1 MQTKDFIYYDS
12 AAVLLAVTTQVAQAD
27 EMATQTPSV
36 TEGNQCQPA
45 TGAEIFGGEAALPA
59 TSSSSVSAPAATS
72 KVEKASSPAVSTVSC
87 FTEFR
92 GCKGINFSNIFSC

>member
-27 EMATQTPSV
+27 EMATQTPSG
-36 TEGNQCQPA
+36 TEGNHCQ
-45 TGAEIFGGEAALPA
+45 
-59 TSSSSVSAPAATS
+59 PAATS

-92 GCKGINFSNIFSC
+92 GCNGINFSNIFSC

>member
-72 KVEKASSPAVSTVSC
+72 KVEKLVLQRYLRSPAHRVL
-87 FTEFR
+87 R
-92 GCKGINFSNIFSC
+92 LQRHQL

>member
-45 TGAEIFGGEAALPA
+45 TGAE
-59 TSSSSVSAPAATS
+59 ATS

-92 GCKGINFSNIFSC
+92 GCNGINFSNIFSC